1 MRKKLTSKKI
11 RGGGWFPSL
20 LTNYPYQEIEKKT
33 KDIFQELLECSDILV
48 KNKKINK
55 EPTSFF
61 IAQSSKGPLVFY
73 LKCNIV
79 SEEIDKND
87 IKISISDISGNLIV
101 MTNNALELLRY
112 SNVVNSFLDLLR
124 TSKILKKKDL
134 NINLEKFDSYSTLN
148 DNMLSIDAEG
158 VLKKALAPDILRN
171 KGRKRVRN
179 TNIEDAMVYIKH
191 FNITN

>member
-1 MRKKLTSKKI
+1 M
-11 RGGGWFPSL
+11 
-20 LTNYPYQEIEKKT
+20 
-33 KDIFQELLECSDILV
+33 
-48 KNKKINK
+48 
-55 EPTSFF
+55 
-61 IAQSSKGPLVFY
+61 GPLIFY

-112 SNVVNSFLDLLR
+112 SNVVNSFLNLLR

-158 VLKKALAPDILRN
+158 VLKKELYPDILRN
-171 KGRKRVRN
+171 KGRKRGRN